1 MKNGKKTPIIL
12 GTDWWTDCDDIVAM
26 RILAWAQ
33 EHDLIEIKG
42 INIDACMP
50 YSAPSLDAYMHSEGL
65 NNIPIGI
72 DTNADDYAGTGVYQQ
87 WLASFPHRYDT
98 NAEYMK
104 SLRLYRSILASSDE
118 KVDILEIGFSQCL
131 GELLESGPDDISS
144 LSGYELIKAKVGK
157 LWMMAGKWDEPNGRE
172 YNFSCGKK
180 TSRAASLICEKW
192 PTPITFLG
200 FEIGF
205 TVITGDTL
213 TSEKDMLKNA
223 MSHAYSPNG
232 RFSWD
237 PMLVLLGCIGNEE
250 EAGYE
255 AIRGKASVD
264 AETGINNFYPDVDG
278 AHAYVKKNNDDV
290 YYKDKINE
298 ILLSREQF

>member
-1 MKNGKKTPIIL
+1 MKSGKKTPVIL

-26 RILAWAQ
+26 RILAWAHEQ
-33 EHDLIEIKG
+33 ELIEIKG

-65 NNIPIGI
+65 CDIPIGI
-72 DTNADDYAGTGVYQQ
+72 DTSADDYEGTGVYQQ

-98 NAEYMK
+98 NTEYIK
-104 SLRLYRSILASSDE
+104 SINLYRSILASSDK
-118 KVDILEIGFSQCL
+118 KVDIMEIGFSQCL
-131 GELLESGPDDISS
+131 GELLESGPDDISP

-172 YNFSCGKK
+172 YNFSCSKK

-205 TVITGDTL
+205 TVITGDIL
-213 TSEKDMLKNA
+213 TSENDMLKNA
-223 MSHAYSPNG
+223 MFHAYSPNG

-237 PMLVLLGCIGNEE
+237 PMLTLLCCIGDEK

-255 AIRGKASVD
+255 TIRGKAAVNPD
-264 AETGINNFYPDVDG
+264 TGINNFFPDSQG
-278 AHAYVKKNNDDV
+278 SHAYVKKMYDDS
-290 YYKDKINE
+290 YYKDMINN
-298 ILLSREQF
+298 ILLSRERF